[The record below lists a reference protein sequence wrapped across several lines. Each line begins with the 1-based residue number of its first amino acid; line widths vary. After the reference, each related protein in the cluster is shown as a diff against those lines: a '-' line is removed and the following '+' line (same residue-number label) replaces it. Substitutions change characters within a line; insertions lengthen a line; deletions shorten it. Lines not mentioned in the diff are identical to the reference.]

1 MAEITLKITA
11 DDSELM
17 AQMMQIH
24 TSIEDIDESAAS
36 LGDSL
41 DESFSEGAD
50 ASRKLNKQL
59 DKTEKTFKKTT
70 RAIDKTGKQMDKT
83 GKKTKSL
90 TAKLRGAQ
98 KSIGLMKFAAGG
110 MFVGALSQMGAMAEG
125 LQKFAGLLSP
135 AIALQ
140 GRLRDASAGVASGFI
155 EQKINLQS
163 LIVTASAENTNTKQA
178 VKARKAIIDQ
188 YGDLLTGEQKRAVA
202 LGNTAGASKALTE
215 VLIKQ
220 FAVQA
225 QEQQL
230 VKMFEE
236 LAAAEVKSL
245 QIDER
250 KSSSLGKLA
259 DNVNRVTNA
268 MLTLGASEVLVDG
281 QDLTITGID
290 ESMNEANKRS
300 LINQAKNSDKI
311 REGMEKSLK
320 EVSGV
325 IETIFGKSSDLT
337 KKTVDDVID
346 GFTSSA
352 AAGTSILE
360 GSLADLQRW
369 LADVNRGMQEG
380 VKAGDK
386 EGLGPLVAQAKDLE
400 KQIEMAQL
408 AIKEL
413 RGEAD
418 ETAEQRATRLK
429 RQAELIIELTSDLEK
444 KTVDQLRAAAKVQAD
459 DINKTVKDAKLRNE
473 LLILNNNQLQTDIL
487 ASTAKFE
494 KEKTDKRQAAAQER
508 LEQELTLSEAELRA
522 MQTAQTDELLTRGA
536 TEEEAT
542 KIQKEQEIARQRLTL
557 ENEKKRLQLILQFS
571 KGRTAIEID
580 ETKATIAAINSELNS
595 LGKEFAK
602 EGEKKGL
609 LEFLG
614 IDISP
619 EQLDAIKTVGAEVL
633 GIIETNTQAQI
644 DAANKSI
651 DARDK
656 EIDNLSAQLDRE
668 LEFRKAGLA
677 SNVEG
682 IRENLSKEEALR
694 KQALQERAAA
704 QKTQFAIETAT
715 QGVNLITSA
724 TEIIKAFSAIPFV
737 GVALGIAAVGAMF
750 AGFVAARA
758 KAFQSIKMAKG
769 GMLEGQSH
777 AKGGV
782 PMSVDGQYTYEG
794 ERGEWVTNARDSAEH
809 NKVLELINN
818 GRFRGVDLMGIIK
831 NGLYGGIS
839 KNGFDLRSS
848 QRTQSENVQRGA
860 VSSAIEKQ
868 TEILIERM
876 DRMYS
881 RPQIRPTDTGYLKPS
896 IGSNGNI
903 SITKFNKK

>member
-17 AQMMQIH
+17 AQMDQIS

-90 TAKLRGAQ
+90 TSKLRGAQ

-110 MFVGALSQMGAMAEG
+110 MLIGAISQIGAFSEG
-125 LQKFAGLLSP
+125 IAKLAARLSP
-135 AIALQ
+135 TIALQ
-140 GRLRDASAGVASGFI
+140 KRLTDASAGVASGFI
-155 EQKINLQS
+155 EQKVNLQS

-202 LGNTAGASKALTE
+202 LGNTAGASKTLTNA
-215 VLIKQ
+215 LIKQ
-220 FAVQA
+220 FAIQGQKA
-225 QEQQL
+225 EMI
-230 VKMFEE
+230 KIFEE
-236 LAAAEVKSL
+236 LAAAETKAFQITQGKESEKGKQL
-245 QIDER
+245 QGMLDFAVEGAKKIT
-250 KSSSLGKLA
+250 G
-259 DNVNRVTNA
+259 VHTNA
-268 MLTLGASEVLVDG
+268 TLNVAEMAESLT
-281 QDLTITGID
+281 
-290 ESMNEANKRS
+290 
-300 LINQAKNSDKI
+300 
-311 REGMEKSLK
+311 
-320 EVSGV
+320 EVSG
-325 IETIFGKSSDLT
+325 IIDGIFGKSSDIT
-337 KKTVDDVID
+337 KKTADDVID

-360 GSLADLQRW
+360 GSLADLQKK
-369 LADVNRGMQEG
+369 LADVNRDIQEG

-386 EGLGPLVAQAKDLE
+386 EGLGPLVSQAKDLE
-400 KQIEMAQL
+400 KQVELAQL

-459 DINKTVKDAKLRNE
+459 DIKKTVKDAKLRNE

-487 ASTAKFE
+487 DSIDKFE
-494 KEKTDKRQAAAQER
+494 NEKTDKRQAAAQDR

-542 KIQKEQEIARQRLTL
+542 KIQKEQEEQRQRLTL

-580 ETKATIAAINSELNS
+580 ETKATIAAINSELSS

-682 IRENLSKEEALR
+682 IRENLNKEEALR

-758 KAFQSIKMAKG
+758 KAFQSTKLAKG

-777 AKGGV
+777 AEGGV
-782 PMSVDGQYTYEG
+782 PMSVDSQYTYEG
-794 ERGEWVTNARDSAEH
+794 EKGEWVTNARDSAEH

-839 KNGFDLRSS
+839 KNTFDLRSS

-881 RPQIRPTDTGYLKPS
+881 RPQIRPTDTGYLKAQ
-896 IGSNGNI
+896 IGRNGNI

>member
-17 AQMMQIH
+17 AQMDQIS

-70 RAIDKTGKQMDKT
+70 KAIDKTGKQMDKT

-90 TAKLRGAQ
+90 TSKLRGAQ

-110 MFVGALSQMGAMAEG
+110 MLIGAISQIGAFSEG
-125 LQKFAGLLSP
+125 IAKLAARLSP
-135 AIALQ
+135 TIALQ
-140 GRLRDASAGVASGFI
+140 KRLTDASAGVASGFI
-155 EQKINLQS
+155 EQKVNLQS

-202 LGNTAGASKALTE
+202 LGNTAGASKTLTNA
-215 VLIKQ
+215 LIKQ
-220 FAVQA
+220 FAIQGQKA
-225 QEQQL
+225 EMI
-230 VKMFEE
+230 KIFEE
-236 LAAAEVKSL
+236 LAAAETKAFQITQGKESEKGKQL
-245 QIDER
+245 QGMLDFAVEGAKKIT
-250 KSSSLGKLA
+250 G
-259 DNVNRVTNA
+259 VHTNA
-268 MLTLGASEVLVDG
+268 TLNVAEMA
-281 QDLTITGID
+281 
-290 ESMNEANKRS
+290 EAANEQNKKN
-300 LINQAKNSDKI
+300 LIEQAKNSDKI
-311 REGMEKSLK
+311 REGLEKSLT
-320 EVSGV
+320 EVSGI
-325 IETIFGKSSDLT
+325 IEGIFGKSSDIT
-337 KKTVDDVID
+337 KKTTDDVID

-360 GSLADLQRW
+360 GSLADLQKK
-369 LADVNRGMQEG
+369 LADVNRDIQEG

-386 EGLGPLVAQAKDLE
+386 EGLGPLVSQAKDLE
-400 KQIEMAQL
+400 KQVELAQL

-444 KTVDQLRAAAKVQAD
+444 KTVDQLRAAAKVQSD
-459 DINKTVKDAKLRNE
+459 DIKKTVKDAKLRNE

-487 ASTAKFE
+487 DSIDKFE
-494 KEKTDKRQAAAQER
+494 NEKTDKRQAAAQDR

-542 KIQKEQEIARQRLTL
+542 KIQKEQEEQRQRLTL

-580 ETKATIAAINSELNS
+580 ETKATIAAINSELSS

-682 IRENLSKEEALR
+682 IRENLNKEEALR

-758 KAFQSIKMAKG
+758 KAFQSTKLAKG

-777 AKGGV
+777 AEGGV
-782 PMSVDGQYTYEG
+782 PMSVDSQYTYEG
-794 ERGEWVTNARDSAEH
+794 EKGEWVTNARDSAEH

-839 KNGFDLRSS
+839 KNTFDLRSS

-881 RPQIRPTDTGYLKPS
+881 RPQIRPTDTGYLKAQ
-896 IGSNGNI
+896 IGRNGNI